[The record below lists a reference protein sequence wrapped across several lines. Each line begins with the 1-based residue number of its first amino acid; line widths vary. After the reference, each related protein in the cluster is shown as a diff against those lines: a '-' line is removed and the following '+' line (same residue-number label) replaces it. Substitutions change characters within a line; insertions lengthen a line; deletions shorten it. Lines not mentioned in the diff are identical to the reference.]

1 MITERE
7 VDKRLMIL
15 RIIWFAMLISLA
27 VYLFVAIRV
36 ATNVQPSI
44 SGEMFTILRTVLYV
58 MAIAILIAAKYVRKL
73 IMSGRSQVSQPAQAL
88 EYLALQKYSAATI
101 VALAMSES
109 IGVYG
114 LILFFLGKNSR
125 DLYLL
130 ILVSAA
136 AMVIYRPRKDE
147 MLSLVQAGPMDLGG
161 GRETS
166 PNS

>member
-1 MITERE
+1 VMTEQE

-15 RIIWFAMLISLA
+15 RIIWFALLMSLA

-36 ATNVQPSI
+36 AANVQPSI
-44 SGEMFTILRTVLYV
+44 SEETFAILRTVLYV
-58 MAIAILIAAKYVRKL
+58 MAIVVLIATKYVRKL
-73 IMSGRSQVSQPAQAL
+73 IMSGKSQVSQPVQAL
-88 EYLALQKYSAATI
+88 EHLAFQKYSAATV

-114 LILFFLGKNSR
+114 LILFFVGKNSR

-130 ILVSAA
+130 ILISAA

-147 MLSLVQAGPMDLGG
+147 MLSLVQAGPMDSGAGSVPDL
-161 GRETS
+161 
-166 PNS
+166 

>member
-1 MITERE
+1 MMTEQE

-15 RIIWFAMLISLA
+15 RIIWFAMLMSLV
-27 VYLFVAIRV
+27 VYLFVAIR
-36 ATNVQPSI
+36 AAANVQPAI
-44 SGEMFTILRTVLYV
+44 GEETLGILRTVLYV
-58 MAIAILIAAKYVRKL
+58 LAIAILIAAKYVRKL
-73 IMSGRSQVSQPAQAL
+73 ITSGRSQVSQPVQTL

-109 IGVYG
+109 IGIYG
-114 LILFFLGKNSR
+114 LILFFLGKNST

-147 MLSLVQAGPMDLGG
+147 MLSLVQT
-161 GRETS
+161 GRVDSVSGSKTS
-166 PNS
+166 PDG

>member
-1 MITERE
+1 MTERE

-44 SGEMFTILRTVLYV
+44 SVEMFTILRAVFYV
-58 MAIAILIAAKYVRKL
+58 MAIATLIAAKYVRKL

-88 EYLALQKYSAATI
+88 EQLTLQKYSAATI
-101 VALAMSES
+101 VALALSES

-114 LILFFLGKNSR
+114 LILFFLGKNST

-136 AMVIYRPRKDE
+136 AMVIYRPRRDE
-147 MLSLVQAGPMDLGG
+147 MLSLVQT
-161 GRETS
+161 GRVDS
-166 PNS
+166 VSGSA

>member
-1 MITERE
+1 VMTEGE

-15 RIIWFAMLISLA
+15 RIIWFALLMSLI

-36 ATNVQPSI
+36 AANVQPSI
-44 SGEMFTILRTVLYV
+44 SEETFAILRTVLYV
-58 MAIAILIAAKYVRKL
+58 MAIVVLIATKYVRKL
-73 IMSGRSQVSQPAQAL
+73 IMSGKSQVSQPVQAL
-88 EYLALQKYSAATI
+88 EHLAFQKYSAATV

-130 ILVSAA
+130 ILISAA

-147 MLSLVQAGPMDLGG
+147 MLSLVQAGPMDSGAGIVPDL
-161 GRETS
+161 
-166 PNS
+166 

>member
-1 MITERE
+1 MTEQE
-7 VDKRLMIL
+7 LDKRLTTL
-15 RIIWFAMLISLA
+15 RIIWFALLMSLGI
-27 VYLFVAIRV
+27 YLFVGIQV
-36 ATNVQPSI
+36 GTTIQSSI
-44 SGEMFTILRTVLYV
+44 NEETLGILRTVLYA
-58 MAIAILIAAKYVRKL
+58 MACVILIAAKFIRKVIL
-73 IMSGRSQVSQPAQAL
+73 SGKGEVSQPAQAL
-88 EYLALQKYSAATI
+88 EHLALQKYSAATI

-147 MLSLVQAGPMDLGG
+147 MLSLVQAGPMDSGASA
-161 GRETS
+161 ES
-166 PNS
+166 SSNS

>member
-15 RIIWFAMLISLA
+15 RIIWFAMLMSLV
-27 VYLFVAIRV
+27 VYLFVAMR
-36 ATNVQPSI
+36 AAAYVQPAI
-44 SGEMFTILRTVLYV
+44 AEETLGILRTALYV

-73 IMSGRSQVSQPAQAL
+73 IMSGRSQVSQPVQAL
-88 EYLALQKYSAATI
+88 EYLPLQKYSAATI

-114 LILFFLGKNSR
+114 LILFILGKNSR

-136 AMVIYRPRKDE
+136 AMVIYRPKKDE

-166 PNS
+166 SNS

>member
-1 MITERE
+1 MTEGE

-15 RIIWFAMLISLA
+15 RIIWFALLMSLI

-36 ATNVQPSI
+36 AANVQPSI
-44 SGEMFTILRTVLYV
+44 SEETFAILRTVLYV
-58 MAIAILIAAKYVRKL
+58 MAIVVLIATKYVRKL
-73 IMSGRSQVSQPAQAL
+73 IMSGKSQVSQPVQAL
-88 EYLALQKYSAATI
+88 EHLAFQKYSAATV

-130 ILVSAA
+130 ILISAA

-147 MLSLVQAGPMDLGG
+147 MLSLVQAGPMDSGAGIVPDL
-161 GRETS
+161 
-166 PNS
+166 

>member
-1 MITERE
+1 MTERE

-15 RIIWFAMLISLA
+15 RIIWFAMLMSLV

-36 ATNVQPSI
+36 AANVQPSI
-44 SGEMFTILRTVLYV
+44 SEETFGILRTVLYI
-58 MAIAILIAAKYVRKL
+58 MAIAILIAAKYLRKL
-73 IMSGRSQVSQPAQAL
+73 IMSGRSQVSQPIQAL
-88 EYLALQKYSAATI
+88 EYLALQRYSAATI
-101 VALAMSES
+101 VALAMSDS
-109 IGVYG
+109 VGVYG

-147 MLSLVQAGPMDLGG
+147 MLSLVQAGPMNSGAGSVPDL
-161 GRETS
+161 
-166 PNS
+166 

>member
-1 MITERE
+1 VMTEGE

-15 RIIWFAMLISLA
+15 RIIWFALLMSLI
-27 VYLFVAIRV
+27 VYLFVAIRL
-36 ATNVQPSI
+36 AANVQPSI
-44 SGEMFTILRTVLYV
+44 SEETFAILRTVLYV
-58 MAIAILIAAKYVRKL
+58 MAIVVLIATKYVRKL
-73 IMSGRSQVSQPAQAL
+73 IMSGKSQVSQPVQAL
-88 EYLALQKYSAATI
+88 EHLAFQKYSAATV

-130 ILVSAA
+130 ILISAA

-147 MLSLVQAGPMDLGG
+147 MLSLVQAGPMGSGAGIVPDL
-161 GRETS
+161 
-166 PNS
+166 

>member
-1 MITERE
+1 MMTEQE

-15 RIIWFAMLISLA
+15 RIIWFAMLMSLV
-27 VYLFVAIRV
+27 VYLFVAIWV
-36 ATNVQPSI
+36 ATDLKPSI
-44 SGEMFTILRTVLYV
+44 SEETYGILRTALYIMSIV
-58 MAIAILIAAKYVRKL
+58 ILIAAKYVRKL
-73 IMSGRSQVSQPAQAL
+73 VISGRSQVSQPAPAL
-88 EYLALQKYSAATI
+88 EHLALQKYSGATI

-114 LILFFLGKNSR
+114 LILFFLGKNSM

-147 MLSLVQAGPMDLGG
+147 MLSLAQT
-161 GRETS
+161 GRVDS
-166 PNS
+166 VSGSA